1 MKLNSFM
8 MFVVAIIVAT
18 TNVNPTDNVKPTVLT
33 VAKKINVKSV
43 IIAFVDIQET
53 VVEARIS
60 GSIPKSSKIKY
71 QWNRDGKVVKT
82 AKAKTYPL
90 TSGDLGKTLRV
101 KISVSKKG
109 FIPATLTSKIF
120 RVPSSFSDKYELL
133 WSDEFNAGAG
143 NLANEDYWVGQNGNG
158 QEFGNPGWG
167 NSELQYYRFEN
178 AIQTNSGTIKLNA
191 TRTGASAYDCYY
203 GDCLWQSAKLVTK
216 DRLAFKYGRIEAR
229 IKGAAGQGTWPAFW
243 TLGTNIDTVPWP
255 RCGEIDI
262 MELKGSNP
270 SYVWGTA
277 HGPLSGGPGRGGEKF
292 MNTSTTTK
300 FHTYAIEW
308 NPNAIKFEV
317 NGSVYYTYRNTDAD
331 WVFDDYQYL
340 ILNVAMGGHWGGA
353 VDFDLEKTNI
363 EVDYVRY
370 YSIDGLGDL
379 LIYP

>member
-1 MKLNSFM
+1 M
-8 MFVVAIIVAT
+8 AT
-18 TNVNPTDNVKPTVLT
+18 TSITSTDVAGPNQLNL
-33 VAKKINVKSV
+33 AKKIVVKSV
-43 IIAFVDIQET
+43 KIEFLNFQKTA
-53 VVEARIS
+53 VVANFS
-60 GSIPKSSKIKY
+60 GAIPPSPSIKY
-71 QWNRDGKVVKT
+71 QWSRDGKVIKA
-82 AKAKTYPL
+82 AKAKTYQL
-90 TSGDLGKTLRV
+90 SKGDLGKSLAATV
-101 KISVSKKG
+101 SISKKG
-109 FIPATLTSKIF
+109 FVSTTSVSKSFKVPSTPPAT
-120 RVPSSFSDKYELL
+120 YELL
-133 WSDEFNAGAG
+133 WSDEFNDGAG
-143 NLANEDYWVGQNGNG
+143 SLANQDNWVGQNGNG
-158 QEFGNPGWG
+158 QEFGIPGWG
-167 NSELQYYRFEN
+167 NSEVQYYRFEN
-178 AIQTNSGTIKLNA
+178 AVQTNKGSIKLNA
-191 TRTGASAYDCYY
+191 TRAGASAYECYY

-262 MELKGSNP
+262 MELKGNSP

-292 MNTSTTTK
+292 MNASTATK

-308 NPNAIKFEV
+308 SPSSIKFEV

-353 VDFDLEKTNI
+353 IDFDLESTNL

-370 YSIDGLGDL
+370 YSINGLGDL
-379 LIYP
+379 LRYP

>member
-18 TNVNPTDNVKPTVLT
+18 TNITSTDVAGPNALT
-33 VAKKINVKSV
+33 LAKKINVKSV
-43 IIAFVDIQET
+43 SVVFVDIQET
-53 VVEARIS
+53 IVEAKIS
-60 GSIPKSSKIKY
+60 GTIPKAATIKY
-71 QWNRDGKVVKT
+71 QWSRDGKIVKA
-82 AKAKTYPL
+82 AKSRTYSI
-90 TSGDLGKTLRV
+90 TSGDLGKVLRV
-101 KISVSKKG
+101 KTSISKKG
-109 FIPATLTSKIF
+109 FQTATSTSKAF
-120 RVPSSFSDKYELL
+120 KVPDSFSDTYELL
-133 WSDEFNAGAG
+133 WSDEFNEGSG
-143 NLANEDYWVGQNGNG
+143 NLANEEFWVGQNGNG
-158 QEFGNPGWG
+158 QEFGIPGWG

-178 AIQTNSGTIKLNA
+178 AVQTNSGTIKLNA
-191 TRTGASAYDCYY
+191 TRDGASAYDCYY
-203 GDCLWQSAKLVTK
+203 GDCIWQSAKLVTK

-270 SYVWGTA
+270 SYLWGTA

-292 MNTSTTTK
+292 MNASTTTK

-308 NPNAIKFEV
+308 NSTSIKFEV

-353 VDFDLEKTNI
+353 VDFDLNSTNL

-379 LIYP
+379 QTYQ

>member
-1 MKLNSFM
+1 

-18 TNVNPTDNVKPTVLT
+18 TNITSTDITHSHALT
-33 VAKKINVKSV
+33 LAKKIKVKSV
-43 IIAFVDIQET
+43 NIAFVDIQET
-53 VVEARIS
+53 MVEAKIS
-60 GSIPKSSKIKY
+60 GTIPKAATIRY
-71 QWNRDGKVVKT
+71 QWRRDGKIVKA
-82 AKAKTYPL
+82 AKSKTYSI
-90 TSGDLGKTLRV
+90 TSGDLGKVLRARV
-101 KISVSKKG
+101 SVSKRG
-109 FIPATLTSKIF
+109 FKTATLTSKAFKIPTA
-120 RVPSSFSDKYELL
+120 VSDKYELL
-133 WSDEFNAGAG
+133 WSDEFNEGAG
-143 NLANEDYWVGQNGNG
+143 NLANEGYWVGQNGNG
-158 QEFGNPGWG
+158 EEFGIPGWG

-178 AIQTNSGTIKLNA
+178 AVQTNSGTIKLNA
-191 TRTGASAYDCYY
+191 TRTGASEYDCYY

-292 MNTSTTTK
+292 MNASTTTK

-308 NPNAIKFEV
+308 NSTSIKFEV

-353 VDFDLEKTNI
+353 VDFDLNSTNL

-379 LIYP
+379 QVYQQD